1 MARGGLY
8 KSDIQKARDTLRAQ
22 GKHPSVDAVRVA
34 LGNTGSKTTIHRYLK
49 ELEEEEGQGLGAKV
63 AVSDALQDL
72 VGRLAGRLHEEA
84 EAVVAEARQRFEAQL
99 QERSQALE
107 RLQQEA
113 AALSAQL
120 QRTENAL
127 HDEQTAHV
135 VTQQALAERVT
146 EVAQLD
152 ERIAGLTAR
161 LADHEAHVQSLE
173 QKHQHAREALEHYRT
188 SVKEQRDQE
197 QRRHEHQVQELQ
209 VALRQANEA
218 LTGKNHELLQLNRDN
233 SQWLERHGR
242 LEREL
247 AQVRQ
252 RAEAQ
257 HQELDALR
265 QTAAE
270 YQALRTR
277 WTEDARALEDVRAEL
292 THARADAVKERDRR
306 EQAEAEALRTR
317 VRAET
322 LEQLLAQL
330 RPQEGKPDT
339 QDRSIVSSSETRKA

>member
-84 EAVVAEARQRFEAQL
+84 EAVVTEARQRFEAQL

-107 RLQQEA
+107 RVQQEA
-113 AALSAQL
+113 VALSDQL
-120 QRTENAL
+120 QRTETAL
-127 HDEQTAHV
+127 HEEKAVHLA
-135 VTQQALAERVT
+135 TQQALAERVT
-146 EVAQLD
+146 EVAQLG
-152 ERIAGLTAR
+152 ERIAGLTTRIAE
-161 LADHEAHVQSLE
+161 HEAHAQSLE

-188 SVKEQRDQE
+188 SVKDQREQE

-218 LTGKNHELLQLNRDN
+218 LTAKNHELVQLNRDN
-233 SQWLERHGR
+233 GQWLERHSR

-247 AQVRQ
+247 GQMRQ
-252 RAEAQ
+252 AADDQRK
-257 HQELDALR
+257 ELDALR
-265 QTAAE
+265 LTAVE
-270 YQALRTR
+270 HQALQTR
-277 WTEDARALEDVRAEL
+277 WAQDTRTLEAVRTELADARVDL
-292 THARADAVKERDRR
+292 TKERERR
-306 EQAEAEALRTR
+306 EQAEADALRAG
-317 VRAET
+317 VRSTT

-330 RPQEGKPDT
+330 RP
-339 QDRSIVSSSETRKA
+339 DRADGSAQKNPATE

>member
-8 KSDIQKARDTLRAQ
+8 KSDIQKARDALRAQ

-49 ELEEEEGQGLGAKV
+49 ELEEDEGQGLGAKV

-84 EAVVAEARQRFEAQL
+84 EAVIAEARQRFEAHL
-99 QERSQALE
+99 QERSEALE
-107 RLQQEA
+107 RTQQEA
-113 AALSAQL
+113 STLSAQL
-120 QRTENAL
+120 QRIETAL
-127 HDEQTAHV
+127 REEKTTHAAA
-135 VTQQALAERVT
+135 QQALAERVT
-146 EVAQLD
+146 EVAQLG

-161 LADHEAHVQSLE
+161 LAEHEAHAQSLE

-188 SVKEQRDQE
+188 SVKAQREQE
-197 QRRHEHQVQELQ
+197 QRRHAHQVQELQ

-218 LTGKNHELLQLNRDN
+218 LTAKNHELVQLNRDN
-233 SQWLERHGR
+233 GQWLERHSR

-252 RAEAQ
+252 AADNQRK
-257 HQELDALR
+257 ELDALR
-265 QTAAE
+265 LTAAE
-270 YQALRTR
+270 YQALLAR
-277 WTEDARALEDVRAEL
+277 WTQDAQALESARVKLANA
-292 THARADAVKERDRR
+292 HADLAKERERR
-306 EQAEAEALRTR
+306 EQAEAEALRAG
-317 VRAET
+317 VRQDT

-330 RPQEGKPDT
+330 RP
-339 QDRSIVSSSETRKA
+339 DRADSSGTNKNPATK

>member
-63 AVSDALQDL
+63 AVSEALQDL

-84 EAVVAEARQRFEAQL
+84 EIVVTEAQQRFAAQL
-99 QERSQALE
+99 QERTGALE
-107 RLQQEA
+107 QAQQKT
-113 AALSAQL
+113 AALGDQL
-120 QRTENAL
+120 QRTETILQEERA
-127 HDEQTAHV
+127 AHAS
-135 VTQQALAERVT
+135 TQQTLADRVT
-146 EVAQLD
+146 EVARLN

-161 LADHEAHVQSLE
+161 LGEHEAHAKSLE
-173 QKHQHAREALEHYRT
+173 EKHAHARDALEHYRT
-188 SVKEQRDQE
+188 SVKEQREQE

-218 LTGKNHELLQLNRDN
+218 LTAKNHELLQLNRDN

-247 AQVRQ
+247 TEVRRGIEVQ
-252 RAEAQ
+252 Q
-257 HQELDALR
+257 KELDALR
-265 QTAAE
+265 LMAAE
-270 YQALRTR
+270 HQALQGR
-277 WTEDARALEDVRAEL
+277 WAEDAQALERARAELASVRAE
-292 THARADAVKERDRR
+292 AAKERERR
-306 EQAEAEALRTR
+306 EQAEIEALRAG
-317 VRAET
+317 VRLET
-322 LEQLLAQL
+322 LEQLLVQL
-330 RPQEGKPDT
+330 KPDQAAADT
-339 QDRSIVSSSETRKA
+339 ASGEKGRGRG

>member
-49 ELEEEEGQGLGAKV
+49 ELEEEEGQGLGDKV
-63 AVSDALQDL
+63 AVSEALQDL
-72 VGRLAGRLHEEA
+72 VGRLAGRLHDEA
-84 EAVVAEARQRFEAQL
+84 EAVVVEVRQRFEAQL
-99 QERSQALE
+99 QERNQALGKA
-107 RLQQEA
+107 QQEA

-120 QRTENAL
+120 QRTETAL
-127 HDEQTAHV
+127 QEEKNTHAAA
-135 VTQQALAERVT
+135 QQALAERMT
-146 EVAQLD
+146 EVVQLG
-152 ERIAGLTAR
+152 ERTAGLITR
-161 LADHEAHVQSLE
+161 LAEHEAHAESLE

-188 SVKEQRDQE
+188 SVKEQREQE

-218 LTGKNHELLQLNRDN
+218 LTAKNHELVQLNRDN
-233 SQWLERHGR
+233 GQWLERHSR

-252 RAEAQ
+252 TADDQRK
-257 HQELDALR
+257 ELDALR
-265 QTAAE
+265 LTAVE
-270 YQALRTR
+270 HQALQAR
-277 WTEDARALEDVRAEL
+277 WAQDTQTLEAVRAEL
-292 THARADAVKERDRR
+292 TDARAELTKERERR
-306 EQAEAEALRTR
+306 EQAEADSLRAS
-317 VRAET
+317 VRRDT

-330 RPQEGKPDT
+330 GTDRADRQGT
-339 QDRSIVSSSETRKA
+339 QKDPAT

>member
-1 MARGGLY
+1 M
-8 KSDIQKARDTLRAQ
+8 
-22 GKHPSVDAVRVA
+22 
-34 LGNTGSKTTIHRYLK
+34 
-49 ELEEEEGQGLGAKV
+49 
-63 AVSDALQDL
+63 
-72 VGRLAGRLHEEA
+72 
-84 EAVVAEARQRFEAQL
+84 
-99 QERSQALE
+99 
-107 RLQQEA
+107 
-113 AALSAQL
+113 
-120 QRTENAL
+120 
-127 HDEQTAHV
+127 
-135 VTQQALAERVT
+135 
-146 EVAQLD
+146 
-152 ERIAGLTAR
+152 
-161 LADHEAHVQSLE
+161 
-173 QKHQHAREALEHYRT
+173 
-188 SVKEQRDQE
+188 
-197 QRRHEHQVQELQ
+197 
-209 VALRQANEA
+209 
-218 LTGKNHELLQLNRDN
+218 
-233 SQWLERHGR
+233 
-242 LEREL
+242 